1 MNLFENERIA
11 QNTNLETSKGP
22 SLFMQAL
29 EAVQWELIIICSI
42 ASFRTGANTSF
53 LCFKPYKPVAA
64 SLIYS

>member
-22 SLFMQAL
+22 SLFMQAPK
-29 EAVQWELIIICSI
+29 AVLRELIIICSI
-42 ASFRTGANTSF
+42 ASFHTGENTSLF
-53 LCFKPYKPVAA
+53 GFKPYKPVAA